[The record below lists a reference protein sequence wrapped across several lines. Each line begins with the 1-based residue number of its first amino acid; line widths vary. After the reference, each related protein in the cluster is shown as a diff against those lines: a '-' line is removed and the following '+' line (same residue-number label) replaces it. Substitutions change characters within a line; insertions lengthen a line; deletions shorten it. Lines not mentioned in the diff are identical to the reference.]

1 MTNFEKLINTI
12 IGENTVQPTTPQQT
26 QTTSTNNLHNP
37 QEDNQLIDLIKQKI
51 QDVKFKEALMKA
63 LSNPQQP
70 QQPQQQKP
78 NTAVP
83 VTNTSKV

>member
-1 MTNFEKLINTI
+1 MTNFEKLINEI
-12 IGENTVQPTTPQQT
+12 IGENTVQPTTSQQT
-26 QTTSTNNLHNP
+26 QTPSTNNLHNP
-37 QEDNQLIDLIKQKI
+37 QEDDQLIDLIKQKI

-70 QQPQQQKP
+70 QQQKP
-78 NTAVP
+78 NTTVP